1 MSNSLKVSLQT
12 TIYSLDHRGWSR
24 RRIARELGI
33 DRETVGRYLRLAKPA
48 ILTTGLEEA
57 GDAKPAIPTAGLEG
71 AGEAKPAISTTGLE
85 EASEVKP
92 AIPTPGFAGAG
103 EAKSAISI
111 AGLEEASS
119 EVKPAISTVGNGV
132 GRKSQC
138 EPLAAVIKAK
148 VELGLSAQRIYQD
161 LVSENGFTDSYQSV
175 KRFVRKLRTAQ
186 PERIWR
192 LECQPGEE
200 LQLDFGLGAPIDDG
214 QGKRR
219 RSWVLRMVLSYSRKG
234 YSEAVTRQDTETFL
248 RCLENGLRN
257 LGGSTLLLNLD
268 NMKTAVL
275 KADWFDPEI
284 NPKLA
289 DFCRHYA
296 MHVVP
301 CRPGTPQ
308 HKGKI
313 ERGVAYVRTNALKGR
328 RFRSLAEQNRFLSH
342 WEGSVADKRIHGTTR
357 KQVAACFEEERPHLQ
372 PLPASLFPCFQE
384 GHRSVHRDSYVEVEK
399 AFYEAPPELIG
410 REVWVRWDSR
420 CVKIFNER
428 MEQVGMHTRQE
439 PGKFSHSLGAGGFSA
454 PVLSSCRYWVNRAAV
469 LGEQCGQW
477 AQSAL
482 DARGPES
489 LRSIMGL
496 CNLIKKHSGAVLNA
510 ACAKALK
517 AGTHRLKDVRR
528 LIGEHSEQ
536 TAFSFAQSHP
546 LIRDLKTYSDF
557 VNHHTSPYQNDD

>member
-1 MSNSLKVSLQT
+1 MRDQWSMSNSLKVSLQA
-12 TIYSLDHRGWSR
+12 TIYSLNDRGWSR

-33 DRETVGRYLRLAKPA
+33 DRETVGRYLLLAKPA
-48 ILTTGLEEA
+48 ISTTGLEE
-57 GDAKPAIPTAGLEG
+57 

-85 EASEVKP
+85 EASE
-92 AIPTPGFAGAG
+92 A
-103 EAKSAISI
+103 
-111 AGLEEASS
+111 
-119 EVKPAISTVGNGV
+119 KPAISTAGNGV

-138 EPLAAVIKAK
+138 EPLAEVIMAKAE
-148 VELGLSAQRIYQD
+148 VGLSAQRIYQD
-161 LVSENGFTDSYQSV
+161 LVGENGFTDSYQSV
-175 KRFVRKLRTAQ
+175 KRFVRKLRAAQ

-214 QGKRR
+214 QSKRR
-219 RSWVLRMVLSYSRKG
+219 RSWVLRMVLSYSRKA

-257 LGGSTLLLNLD
+257 FGGSTLLLNLD
-268 NMKTAVL
+268 NMKAAVL

-289 DFCRHYA
+289 DFCRHYG

-301 CRPGTPQ
+301 CRPSMPQ
-308 HKGKI
+308 HKGKV

-328 RFRSLAEQNRFLSH
+328 RFKSLAEENLFLSH

-384 GHRSVHRDSYVEVEK
+384 GRRSVHRDSYVEVEK

-428 MEQVGMHTRQE
+428 MEQVGMHTRRE

-496 CNLIKKHSGAVLNA
+496 CSLIKKHSGAVLNA
-510 ACAKALK
+510 ACTKALK
-517 AGTHRLKDVRR
+517 CGTHRLKDIRR
-528 LIGEHSEQ
+528 LIGEQSEQ
-536 TAFSFAQSHP
+536 TAFSFVQSHP

-557 VNHHTSPYQNDD
+557 INHHQPYHNDD